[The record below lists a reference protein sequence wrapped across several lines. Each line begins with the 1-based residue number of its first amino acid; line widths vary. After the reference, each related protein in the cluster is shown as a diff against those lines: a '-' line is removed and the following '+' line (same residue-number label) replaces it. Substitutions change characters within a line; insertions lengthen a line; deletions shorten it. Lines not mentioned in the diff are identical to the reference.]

1 MHPISPRRPLKQGR
15 NKNRQKGVK
24 NQMPEIFLASVGGKS
39 APPTTGA
46 IAYEVC
52 TVIVRA
58 FVGTEMRRMMTRRR
72 HVLRLGA
79 AALAALPARSLAHV
93 PAKWTP
99 VRRQGL
105 APIKESQ
112 GLASHKI
119 VGLVLPTMR
128 PGTVID
134 MVPLLPRGVGVLP
147 VYLAFRE
154 GTVDEFKRGFD
165 EYEKK
170 IAILAD
176 HGCDLIHPEG
186 APPFMVRGLTAETT
200 LVDVWQR
207 KYRTPMFT
215 SGQNHIHALHA
226 LGVTSIF
233 GATYF
238 KGKINDLYA
247 KYFTDAGF
255 EVHGMQG
262 LEGIEF
268 KQVQDVPSSQI
279 FDLIKAGFEKNPAK
293 AVYMLGSG
301 WRTLDII
308 ERLEQS
314 LGVPVVHPQ
323 TARVWEIRKRLQIDE
338 PMQGLGMLLAK
349 LPPMRDAI

>member
-1 MHPISPRRPLKQGR
+1 MSHRRD
-15 NKNRQKGVK
+15 
-24 NQMPEIFLASVGGKS
+24 
-39 APPTTGA
+39 
-46 IAYEVC
+46 
-52 TVIVRA
+52 
-58 FVGTEMRRMMTRRR
+58 
-72 HVLRLGA
+72 VLRLA
-79 AALAALPARSLAHV
+79 TAALAALPARALA
-93 PAKWTP
+93 
-99 VRRQGL
+99 QGL
-105 APIKESQ
+105 T
-112 GLASHKI
+112 GHKI
-119 VGLVLPTMR
+119 VGLVMPTMR

-134 MVPLLPRGVGVLP
+134 MVPLLPRGVGLLP

-154 GTVDEFKRGFD
+154 GTEDEFKRGFD

-186 APPFMVRGLTAETT
+186 APPFMVRGLTEETA
-200 LVDVWQR
+200 LVDAWQR

-226 LGVTSIF
+226 LGVRSIF

-238 KGKINDLYA
+238 TGRINDLYA
-247 KYFTDAGF
+247 RYFADAGF

-268 KQVQDVPSSQI
+268 KQVQDVPSPRI
-279 FDLIKAGFEKNPAK
+279 YDLIKAGFHKSPGAK
-293 AVYMLGSG
+293 CIYMLGSG

-308 ERLEQS
+308 ERLEQD

-323 TARVWEIRKRLQIDE
+323 TARVWEIQKRLHINE
-338 PMQGLGMLLAK
+338 PMQGFGVLMSK
-349 LPPMRDAI
+349 LPPLRDAI

>member
-1 MHPISPRRPLKQGR
+1 MIGRRDL
-15 NKNRQKGVK
+15 
-24 NQMPEIFLASVGGKS
+24 
-39 APPTTGA
+39 
-46 IAYEVC
+46 
-52 TVIVRA
+52 
-58 FVGTEMRRMMTRRR
+58 
-72 HVLRLGA
+72 LRLGA
-79 AALAALPARSLAHV
+79 VALATLPAGALA
-93 PAKWTP
+93 
-99 VRRQGL
+99 
-105 APIKESQ
+105 Q

-128 PGTVID
+128 SGTVID
-134 MVPLLPRGVGVLP
+134 VVPLLPRGVGLLP

-154 GTVDEFKRGFD
+154 GTEDEFKQGFG
-165 EYEKK
+165 EYEKQ

-186 APPFMVRGLTAETT
+186 APPFMVRGLTEETA
-200 LVDVWQR
+200 LVDAWQR

-215 SGQNHIHALHA
+215 SGQNHVHALHA
-226 LGVTSIF
+226 LDVRSIF

-247 KYFTDAGF
+247 RYFEDAGF

-262 LEGIEF
+262 LEGVEF
-268 KQVQDVPSSQI
+268 KQVQDIPSSHI
-279 FDLIKAGFEKNPAK
+279 YDLIVAGFRKNPGAK
-293 AVYMLGSG
+293 CVYMLGSG

-323 TARVWEIRKRLQIDE
+323 TARVWEIQKRLDINE
-338 PMQGLGMLLAK
+338 PKQGFGVLMSK
-349 LPPMRDAI
+349 LPPLRDAI

>member
-1 MHPISPRRPLKQGR
+1 MSYDLHHRRIR
-15 NKNRQKGVK
+15 
-24 NQMPEIFLASVGGKS
+24 SS
-39 APPTTGA
+39 AAAARPT
-46 IAYEVC
+46 
-52 TVIVRA
+52 
-58 FVGTEMRRMMTRRR
+58 MTRR
-72 HVLRLGA
+72 HAVLRLGA
-79 AALAALPARSLAHV
+79 AALAALPGRVLA
-93 PAKWTP
+93 
-99 VRRQGL
+99 QGL
-105 APIKESQ
+105 P
-112 GLASHKI
+112 SHKI

-134 MVPLLPRGVGVLP
+134 MVPLLPRGVGLLP

-154 GTVDEFKRGFD
+154 GTEDEFKQGFD
-165 EYEKK
+165 EYERK

-186 APPFMVRGLTAETT
+186 APPFMVRGLAEETA
-200 LVDVWQR
+200 LLDAWQR

-226 LGVTSIF
+226 LDVTSMF

-247 KYFTDAGF
+247 RYFEDAGF
-255 EVHGMQG
+255 KVYGMQG
-262 LEGIEF
+262 LEGVEF
-268 KQVQDVPSSQI
+268 KQVQDVPSSRI
-279 FDLIKAGFEKNPAK
+279 YDLIKAGFEKNPGAK
-293 AVYMLGSG
+293 CIYMLGSG

-323 TARVWEIRKRLQIDE
+323 TARVWEIRKRLRIDE
-338 PMQGLGMLLAK
+338 PMQGLGTLLAN
-349 LPPMRDAI
+349 LPPLRDAI